1 VTRYIDLNRGSYG
14 VEPICTEL
22 QIAPSSYYAARSRPP
37 SARSVND
44 TMLKD
49 VIIRVHRAN
58 FGVYGARKVWK
69 ALYRL
74 GLDAG
79 RDQVS
84 RLMKAVALQG
94 VTREKTIRT
103 TRPDDQAARPAD
115 LVERSFTASAPN
127 RLWLADLAYVWTEAG
142 FAYTAFITDA
152 FSRRIVGWRT
162 SASLR
167 TDLALDVLEMALAF
181 RGKELPGLVHHS
193 DRGVQYLAIRCSLH
207 RAPRRGKGRQQRRE
221 QGRQLRRSRRV
232 GQRPLQGRTDP
243 PAETLANARR
253 ARTRNRGV
261 GPLVQHRADP
271 RHLRRH
277 PSGRVRGGL
286 LSPIRRGACRLIP
299 IPPVSA

>member
-1 VTRYIDLNRGSYG
+1 MTRYIDRNRAAYG
-14 VEPICTEL
+14 VEPICAEL

-37 SARSVND
+37 SARAVND

-69 ALYRL
+69 ALHRL
-74 GLDAG
+74 GMDAG
-79 RDQVS
+79 RDQVA

-115 LVERSFTASAPN
+115 LVERSFKAASPN
-127 RLWLADLAYVWTEAG
+127 RLWLADLTYVWTDAG

-162 SASLR
+162 SMSLR
-167 TDLALDVLEMALAF
+167 TDLALDALEMALAF

-193 DRGVQYLAIRCSLH
+193 DRGVQYLAIRYTERLDEAKAVNSVGSKGDSYDNALAESVNGLYKAELIRRRKRWRTLGELELSTAAWVHWYNTERLH
-207 RAPRRGKGRQQRRE
+207 GTCG
-221 QGRQLRRSRRV
+221 
-232 GQRPLQGRTDP
+232 DIP
-243 PAETLANARR
+243 PAEFEEAYYRQLEEAHA
-253 ARTRNRGV
+253 A
-261 GPLVQHRADP
+261 
-271 RHLRRH
+271 
-277 PSGRVRGGL
+277 
-286 LSPIRRGACRLIP
+286 
-299 IPPVSA
+299 